1 MSYVYYFSVH
11 EYSVYSLSVARATA
25 LLYTRDMSLTA
36 RECLAKRV
44 RELRAERGWSQD
56 KLAAAAGLH
65 RTYIGPVER
74 AEHSITVD
82 SVEKL
87 AQAFRVPIAE
97 MFRE

>member
-1 MSYVYYFSVH
+1 
-11 EYSVYSLSVARATA
+11 
-25 LLYTRDMSLTA
+25 MSLTA

-74 AEHSITVD
+74 AEHSI
-82 SVEKL
+82 E
-87 AQAFRVPIAE
+87 APPISQTP
-97 MFRE
+97 R